1 MNVLI
6 SAKNLT
12 KKYGEAPNETI
23 ALENVS
29 VEIKNG
35 EFTAIIGPSGS
46 GKSTLMHILGCLD
59 KPTEGEYFFR
69 GREVSKLSDN
79 SLAEIRNKQIGF
91 VFQFFNLLPRTSALK
106 NTELPLIYA
115 GVNKEE
121 RHKKALKIL
130 SSLGLSERVNSTP
143 GQLSGGEQQRVAIA
157 RALINNP
164 SVIFADEPTGNV
176 DTKTSR
182 EIMKIF
188 QSLNKRGNTIIVI
201 THDPEVATYA
211 SRIITVRDGKVES
224 DKKIK
229 RRK

>member
-12 KKYGEAPNETI
+12 KKYGEPPNETV
-23 ALENVS
+23 ALDNVS
-29 VEIKNG
+29 IEIQNG

-59 KPTEGEYFFR
+59 KPTEGEYFFK
-69 GREVSKLSDN
+69 GKEVSKLSDN
-79 SLAEIRNKQIGF
+79 SLAGIRNKQIGF

-121 RHKKALKIL
+121 RHSKALKIL

-157 RALINNP
+157 RALVNNP

-176 DTKTSR
+176 DTKTSK

-188 QSLNKRGNTIIVI
+188 QSLNKKGNTIIVI
-201 THDPEVATYA
+201 THDQEVAGFA
-211 SRIITVRDGKVES
+211 SRIITIRDGKVES
-224 DKKIK
+224 DKKMK

>member
-1 MNVLI
+1 VNVLI

-12 KKYGEAPNETI
+12 KKYGEPPNETV
-23 ALENVS
+23 ALDNVS
-29 VEIKNG
+29 IEIQNG

-59 KPTEGEYFFR
+59 KPTEGEYFFK
-69 GREVSKLSDN
+69 GKEVSKLSDN
-79 SLAEIRNKQIGF
+79 SLAGIRNKQIGF

-121 RHKKALKIL
+121 RHSKALKIL

-143 GQLSGGEQQRVAIA
+143 GQLSGGEQQRVAIV
-157 RALINNP
+157 RALITSP
-164 SVIFADEPTGNV
+164 SIIFADEPTGNV
-176 DTKTSR
+176 DSKTSK

-188 QSLNKRGNTIIVI
+188 QSLNKKGNTIVVI
-201 THDPEVATYA
+201 THDREVAGYA
-211 SRIITVRDGKVES
+211 SRIITIRDGKVES

>member
-12 KKYGEAPNETI
+12 KKYGEPPSETV
-23 ALENVS
+23 ALDNVS
-29 VEIKNG
+29 VEIKKG
-35 EFTAIIGPSGS
+35 EFAAIIGPSGS

-59 KPTEGEYFFR
+59 KPTEGEYFFK
-69 GREVSKLSDN
+69 GKEVSKLSDN

-121 RHKKALKIL
+121 RHSKALKIL

-143 GQLSGGEQQRVAIA
+143 GQLSGGEQQRVAIV
-157 RALINNP
+157 RALITSP
-164 SVIFADEPTGNV
+164 SIIFADEPTGNV
-176 DTKTSR
+176 DSKTSK

-188 QSLNKRGNTIIVI
+188 QSLNKKGNTIVVI
-201 THDPEVATYA
+201 THDREVAGYA
-211 SRIITVRDGKVES
+211 SRIITIRDGKVES

>member
-12 KKYGEAPNETI
+12 KKYGEAPNETV
-23 ALENVS
+23 ALENIS
-29 VEIKNG
+29 IEIKNG
-35 EFTAIIGPSGS
+35 EFTAIVGPSGS

-106 NTELPLIYA
+106 NAELPLLYA
-115 GVNKEE
+115 GVDKEE
-121 RHKKALKIL
+121 RHSKALKIL

>member
-1 MNVLI
+1 M

-46 GKSTLMHILGCLD
+46 GKSTLMHIMGCLD

-91 VFQFFNLLPRTSALK
+91 VFQFFNLLPRTSAAK
-106 NTELPLIYA
+106 NAELPLLYA
-115 GVNKEE
+115 GVDKEE
-121 RHKKALKIL
+121 RHKKALKLL
-130 SSLGLSERVNSTP
+130 SSLGLSQRINSTP

-188 QSLNKRGNTIIVI
+188 QSLNKKGNTIIVI
-201 THDPEVATYA
+201 THDPEVANYA

-224 DKKIK
+224 DKKMK

>member
-12 KKYGEAPNETI
+12 KKYGEAPNETV

-29 VEIKNG
+29 IEIQNG

-59 KPTEGEYFFR
+59 KPTEGVYFFR

-106 NTELPLIYA
+106 NAELPLLYA
-115 GVNKEE
+115 GVDKEE
-121 RHKKALKIL
+121 RHKKALKLL
-130 SSLGLSERVNSTP
+130 SSLGLSQRINSTP

-188 QSLNKRGNTIIVI
+188 QSLNKKGNTIIVI
-201 THDPEVATYA
+201 THDPEVANYA

-224 DKKIK
+224 DKKMK

>member
-12 KKYGEAPNETI
+12 KKYGEAPNETV

-29 VEIKNG
+29 IEIQNG

-59 KPTEGEYFFR
+59 KPTEGVYFFR

-106 NTELPLIYA
+106 NAELPLLYA
-115 GVNKEE
+115 GVDKEE

-188 QSLNKRGNTIIVI
+188 QSLNKKGNTIIVI

-224 DKKIK
+224 DKKMK

>member
-12 KKYGEAPNETI
+12 KKYGEAPSETV

-91 VFQFFNLLPRTSALK
+91 VFQFFNLLPRTSVLK

-121 RHKKALKIL
+121 RYSKALKIL
-130 SSLGLSERVNSTP
+130 SSLGLSGRINSTP

-157 RALINNP
+157 RALVNNP

-176 DTKTSR
+176 DTKTTK

-188 QSLNKRGNTIIVI
+188 QSLNKHGNTIIVI
-201 THDPEVATYA
+201 THDLEVASYA
-211 SRIITVRDGKVES
+211 SRIITIRDGRVES
-224 DKKIK
+224 DKKIT

>member
-1 MNVLI
+1 VNVLI

-12 KKYGEAPNETI
+12 KKYGEAPNETV

-121 RHKKALKIL
+121 RYSKALKIL
-130 SSLGLSERVNSTP
+130 SSLGLSQRINSTP

-157 RALINNP
+157 RALVNNP

-176 DTKTSR
+176 DTKTTK

-188 QSLNKRGNTIIVI
+188 QSLNKHGNTIIVI
-201 THDPEVATYA
+201 THDLEVASYA
-211 SRIITVRDGKVES
+211 SRIITIRDGRVES
-224 DKKIK
+224 DKKMK